1 MSSTNRGGSRHAS
14 DYYATPVSDIKVF
27 LDAYHARY
35 GRLPGPILDPCA
47 GGSDGVAMSY
57 PVALEAEGYGG
68 IHTLDIRPDS
78 PAAEIGDYR
87 ERERE
92 MGHHHH
98 KPALLYRSGDRRE
111 SIGRRRRG
119 NHAPATQLARQPQAP
134 EVLGGAHA

>member
-14 DYYATPVSDIKVF
+14 DYYATPVSDIKDF

-57 PVALEAEGYGG
+57 PVALEAEGYQGT
-68 IHTLDIRPDS
+68 HTLDIRPDS

-92 MGHHHH
+92 RDG
-98 KPALLYRSGDRRE
+98 ALSSQTRPSISLKRSP
-111 SIGRRRRG
+111 RRRWPR
-119 NHAPATQLARQPQAP
+119 PMW
-134 EVLGGAHA
+134 